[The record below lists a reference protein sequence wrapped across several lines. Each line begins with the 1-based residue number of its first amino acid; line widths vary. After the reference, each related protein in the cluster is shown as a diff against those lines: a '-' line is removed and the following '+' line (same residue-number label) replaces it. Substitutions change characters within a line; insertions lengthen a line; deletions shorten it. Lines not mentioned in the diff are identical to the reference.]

1 MKIRATGLYRTA
13 AYVPTLFSAIVVRFI
28 WSYVYMPD
36 SGLIATVLS
45 WFGVDG
51 ASLNLLGSYNSAL
64 YAITAVDVWKHIG
77 TSTVIF
83 LAGLQT
89 VPVDLEEAGRMD
101 GASSWQV
108 TRFIRLPL
116 LATSMTINVTLS
128 LINGLKAFDYSFIM
142 TNGGP
147 GRATSTL
154 LFEIF
159 RMAFREMQYGKASA
173 LAVVSFVVIIAITIF
188 FVLRLNKREVSA

>member
-1 MKIRATGLYRTA
+1 
-13 AYVPTLFSAIVVRFI
+13 
-28 WSYVYMPD
+28 
-36 SGLIATVLS
+36 
-45 WFGVDG
+45 
-51 ASLNLLGSYNSAL
+51 L

-89 VPVDLEEAGRMD
+89 VPVDLEEAGRID